1 MGIEGERIP
10 AGRAPRSKRGRRL
23 QGSETATVAVHRYG
37 QRAASRCCLSAPRLK
52 TLSSAS
58 LSLWSLSAVR
68 LSCTA
73 ALAPLHPANQ
83 MAAKVFPLPLFTVT
97 TSKNRNDILSQQMR
111 LHHLQAPDRENSRG
125 ANAAA
130 PRSPRSQPR
139 HNFAEPASANHAP
152 APRPTLSAARAD

>member
-58 LSLWSLSAVR
+58 LSLLSLSAVH
-68 LSCTA
+68 LSCTTAAGSAASGEPNGSQNLPFTVSPPLKQERHPFTAA
-73 ALAPLHPANQ
+73 ALASLAGPGSG
-83 MAAKVFPLPLFTVT
+83 T
-97 TSKNRNDILSQQMR
+97 
-111 LHHLQAPDRENSRG
+111 SRG

-139 HNFAEPASANHAP
+139 HNFAAPASANHAS
-152 APRPTLSAARAD
+152 APRPNSLCCSR